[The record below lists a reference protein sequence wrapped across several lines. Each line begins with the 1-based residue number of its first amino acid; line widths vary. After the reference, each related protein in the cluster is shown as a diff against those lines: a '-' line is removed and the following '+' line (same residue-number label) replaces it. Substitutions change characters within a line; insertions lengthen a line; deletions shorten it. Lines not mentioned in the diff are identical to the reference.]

1 MGFEGTFPTAVLSL
15 ELVTRRTAIPLAPQ
29 NEYLAADRAPLAI
42 MLPQVRTPGVLTRMF
57 VYLLNNRSNSVST
70 TIPYQ
75 HRSSTIKTWHL
86 C

>member
-42 MLPQVRTPGVLTRMF
+42 MLPQVRTPGIHKDHKDV
-57 VYLLNNRSNSVST
+57 VYL
-70 TIPYQ
+70 IEF
-75 HRSSTIKTWHL
+75 